1 MELELTK
8 LDEKAII
15 PSIEN
20 GIADLSV
27 MDLLTEVG
35 RDGRLILIYRT
46 GLSVKI
52 PANHVGMLIPSKL
65 SPIYSLEDAAGIQ
78 IFHPNYDGEIIGRYK
93 VNTTSVPS
101 IFEQGEVF
109 AKFML
114 VPMTDLTFKVNQVE
128 NQDED
133 KTDNGQIS
141 DTEQA

>member
-109 AKFML
+109 AKLML
-114 VPMTDLTFKVNQVE
+114 VPMTDLTFKVNQSE
-128 NQDED
+128 NQDEAKNED
-133 KTDNGQIS
+133 GGITDS
-141 DTEQA
+141 ERA

>member
-15 PSIEN
+15 PSVEN

-109 AKFML
+109 AKLML
-114 VPMTDLTFKVNQVE
+114 VPMTDLTFKVNQSE
-128 NQDED
+128 NQDEAKNED
-133 KTDNGQIS
+133 GGITDS
-141 DTEQA
+141 ERA

>member
-15 PSIEN
+15 PSIEY

-27 MDLLTEVG
+27 LDLLTEVG

-52 PANHVGMLIPSKL
+52 PANHIGMLIPSKL
-65 SPIYSLEDAAGIQ
+65 APIYSLEDAAGIQ
-78 IFHPNYDGEIIGRYK
+78 IFHPNYEGEIIGRYK

-141 DTEQA
+141 DAEQA

>member
-109 AKFML
+109 AKLML
-114 VPMTDLTFKVNQVE
+114 VPMTDLTFKVNQSE
-128 NQDED
+128 NQDETKNED
-133 KTDNGQIS
+133 GGVTDS
-141 DTEQA
+141 ERA

>member
-15 PSIEN
+15 PSVEN

-109 AKFML
+109 AKLML

-141 DTEQA
+141 DAEQA